1 MSTDRAGQPDPATV
15 LHQALRAVLPAGLP
29 LLPVGGITADN
40 MAVIMAYN
48 TADNMAYNTADN
60 MAYNTADNIAA

>member
-48 TADNMAYNTADN
+48 TADNMAA
-60 MAYNTADNIAA
+60 